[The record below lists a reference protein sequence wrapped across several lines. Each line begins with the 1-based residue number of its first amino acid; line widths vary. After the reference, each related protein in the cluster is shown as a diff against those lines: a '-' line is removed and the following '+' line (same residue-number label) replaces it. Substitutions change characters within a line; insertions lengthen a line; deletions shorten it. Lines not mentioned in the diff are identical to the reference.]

1 MKWGSYN
8 QEDPSIADWLV
19 YVNATGTEMQDLK
32 LTDTLGPGHEL
43 ITDSVVLEEA
53 VFEDGYAPTNIKPQ
67 IYLTLKLMQ
76 QRLDLQLSFQT
87 VQKVIF

>member
-53 VFEDGYAPTNIKPQ
+53 VFEDGYAPTNIKPADLSN
-67 IYLTLKLMQ
+67 IKINATKAG
-76 QRLDLQLSFQT
+76 LQLSFQT